1 MLPNVK
7 VSVTEEVTNSG
18 STLNTFLPLVILK
31 TKTGPIGTENLIS
44 SAKAFTNLY
53 GTPDSSTP
61 SAFGLLQYIGSYG
74 NAYVVRVA
82 GSTAKTATGKITS
95 GSTDL
100 ISIETNYK
108 TDLYNGIDVSLV
120 NDTTSSKLYL
130 SATLNGSVVTSVKE
144 NFTYTSATAVTISEA
159 LTKIVSSFNDAQSQ
173 LKLTNLFIN
182 KTTED
187 TKPAT
192 FTTLTGSITGGV
204 SGNTGI
210 SDDDVTSII
219 ANYAESDLGID
230 AILAPDNESL
240 AVVSALVKAAE
251 VSSFIAIASITGST
265 ATSILSVASTYPASS
280 SLALYADN
288 VYLTADTTIQVPT
301 SVAVLPA
308 YITKNQ
314 ASKWLAPAG
323 VTRSTLSLVSSLVN
337 KFSDSDLESLYTNN
351 IPVNGIKKI
360 SGTGYVVWGQKT
372 TSQESTQYMDRINV
386 VRLIKYLTK
395 EVYKISYDYLFEP
408 ITDYTYNAWT
418 LRVEALLEDIKSGNG
433 LSDYIVQ
440 MDNTLNTEETKK
452 ANKLIGLVKFK
463 PLEAAEYIEI
473 SFVVTDNV
481 NEGSEA

>member
-82 GSTAKTATGKITS
+82 GSTAKTATGKITP

-120 NDTTSSKLYL
+120 NDATSSKLYL

-192 FTTLTGSITGGV
+192 FTTLTGSITD
-204 SGNTGI
+204 GI
-210 SDDDVTSII
+210 S
-219 ANYAESDLGID
+219 
-230 AILAPDNESL
+230 
-240 AVVSALVKAAE
+240 
-251 VSSFIAIASITGST
+251 
-265 ATSILSVASTYPASS
+265 
-280 SLALYADN
+280 
-288 VYLTADTTIQVPT
+288 
-301 SVAVLPA
+301 
-308 YITKNQ
+308 
-314 ASKWLAPAG
+314 
-323 VTRSTLSLVSSLVN
+323 
-337 KFSDSDLESLYTNN
+337 
-351 IPVNGIKKI
+351 
-360 SGTGYVVWGQKT
+360 
-372 TSQESTQYMDRINV
+372 
-386 VRLIKYLTK
+386 
-395 EVYKISYDYLFEP
+395 
-408 ITDYTYNAWT
+408 
-418 LRVEALLEDIKSGNG
+418 
-433 LSDYIVQ
+433 
-440 MDNTLNTEETKK
+440 
-452 ANKLIGLVKFK
+452 
-463 PLEAAEYIEI
+463 
-473 SFVVTDNV
+473 
-481 NEGSEA
+481 